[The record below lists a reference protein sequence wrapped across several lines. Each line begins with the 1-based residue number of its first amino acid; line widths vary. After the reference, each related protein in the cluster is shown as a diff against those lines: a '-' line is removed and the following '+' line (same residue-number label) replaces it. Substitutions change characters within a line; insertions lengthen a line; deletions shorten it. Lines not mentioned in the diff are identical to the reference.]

1 MIFCVIIIIIVSI
14 LFKKTTTGNICS
26 SRRDFFVILASIHR
40 LEMIDQLTIEKI
52 LDAAN
57 IVDVVSE
64 FVTLR
69 KRGVNYVGLCPFHN
83 EKTPSFY
90 VSPSKGICKC
100 FSCGKG
106 GNVIHFLMEHE
117 QLSYWDAAKWLARKY
132 GIPYS
137 ERELTDSE
145 KALQNERESMFITN
159 QFALDFFKDTLL
171 NTEKGRA
178 IGLAYFRKRGFR
190 DDILDK
196 FFLGYCPE
204 EPDALARAALAKG
217 FTKENLIKTGLCYER
232 ENDGQLRDRFHG
244 RVIFPVH
251 SISGKVV
258 AFGGRIMTSDAKVAK
273 YVNSPESIIYSKSR
287 ELYGLYQAKQAI
299 VRKDRC
305 FLVEGYADVISMF
318 QSGVENVVASSGTS
332 LTPGQI
338 RLIHRFTNN
347 ITVLYDGDKA
357 GIKASLR
364 GIDMLLAEGMNV
376 KVLLLPDGEDP
387 DSFAQGRGATAFQEY
402 IDTHQVDFIRFK
414 VNLLMEDAADDPY
427 SRSELIKSITQ
438 SISVIQDPIV
448 RSVYITECSQIMKID
463 ERLLINDVNRRQ
475 REQAQA
481 APQPT
486 PQPAAQEAE
495 QPTEP
500 EPSESPESTDEKAP
514 EPQISAE
521 DKLRQDIRA
530 LKREGY
536 GPMMDKE
543 RLLSQLIVRYGGRVM
558 CNYQDEDGQDKEM
571 TVGQF
576 IVGSL
581 QNDSLEFRHPVYKR
595 FVEIM
600 AEHLDEK
607 DFNTQKFFMSHPETF
622 VSLTAASLMEER
634 YQLSGLFKDNMPT
647 EDETHLFK
655 LTSHI
660 MADYQ
665 MEVVRLEIKKTEK
678 EIQEATSDTLASLQ
692 TRYQQL
698 LAARAE
704 LSKTLGERVITL

>member
-1 MIFCVIIIIIVSI
+1 MIFPLTTYFKKSI
-14 LFKKTTTGNICS
+14 LFKKNTTAHS
-26 SRRDFFVILASIHR
+26 SYRNGRFFVILASI
-40 LEMIDQLTIEKI
+40 LLSGMIDQLTIEKI

-69 KRGVNYVGLCPFHN
+69 RRGVNYVGLCPFHN

-106 GNVIHFLMEHE
+106 GNAIHFLMEHE
-117 QLSYWDAAKWLARKY
+117 QMSFQDAAEWLANKY
-132 GIPYS
+132 GIPFRK
-137 ERELTDSE
+137 RELTDSE

-171 NTEKGRA
+171 NTDKGRA

-196 FFLGYCPE
+196 FFLGYCPD
-204 EPDALARAALAKG
+204 EPDALARTALAKG
-217 FTKENLIKTGLCYER
+217 YTKENLIKTGLCYAKDD
-232 ENDGQLRDRFHG
+232 NGALRDRFRG

-251 SISGKVV
+251 SLSGKVV
-258 AFGGRIMTSDAKVAK
+258 AFGGRIMTADAKVAK
-273 YVNSPESIIYSKSR
+273 YVNSPESVIYSKSR

-387 DSFAQGRGATAFQEY
+387 DSFAHSRSATQFQQY
-402 IDTHQVDFIRFK
+402 IDSHQVDFIRFK
-414 VNLLMEDAADDPY
+414 LNLLMEEAANDPH
-427 SRSELIKSITQ
+427 SRSELIKNISQ
-438 SISVIQDPIV
+438 SISVIPDPIL
-448 RSVYITECSQIMKID
+448 RSEYLKECWQMIGVD
-463 ERLLINDVNRRQ
+463 QPLLINDVNKRQ
-475 REQAQA
+475 IEQAKSI
-481 APQPT
+481 PQSSSKEDNTDTVEEKSDTELT
-486 PQPAAQEAE
+486 PKEKLSQEVR
-495 QPTEP
+495 
-500 EPSESPESTDEKAP
+500 
-514 EPQISAE
+514 
-521 DKLRQDIRA
+521 KLKQQG
-530 LKREGY
+530 L
-536 GPMMDKE
+536 GPMMNKE
-543 RLLSQLIVRYGGRVM
+543 RLLSQLIVRYGGKVM
-558 CNYQDEDGQDKEM
+558 CTMQTDEGEQNI

-576 IVGSL
+576 IVQSL
-581 QNDSLEFRHPVYKR
+581 LNDGLEFRHPVYKR

-600 AEHLDEK
+600 SEHLYDE
-607 DFNTQKFFMSHPETF
+607 DFNSERFFISYPEEF
-622 VSLTAASLMEER
+622 VSLTATSLMEER
-634 YQLSGLFKDNMPT
+634 YQLSSLYKDSLPT
-647 EDETHLFK
+647 KDEAYLFK
-655 LTSHI
+655 LTRHI

-665 MEVVRLEIKKTEK
+665 MEVVRLEIKAVEK
-678 EIQEATSDTLASLQ
+678 KLQEATTETLTSLQ

-698 LAARAE
+698 LSARSE
-704 LSKTLGERVITL
+704 LSRILGERVVNL

>member
-1 MIFCVIIIIIVSI
+1 
-14 LFKKTTTGNICS
+14 
-26 SRRDFFVILASIHR
+26 
-40 LEMIDQLTIEKI
+40 MIDQLTIEKI

-69 KRGVNYVGLCPFHN
+69 RRGVNYVGLCPFHN

-117 QLSYWDAAKWLARKY
+117 QMSYWDAAKWLARKY

-145 KALQNERESMFITN
+145 KALQNERESLFITN
-159 QFALDFFKDTLL
+159 QFALDFFKDALL

-190 DDILDK
+190 DDILEK
-196 FFLGYCPE
+196 FHLGYCPD

-217 FTKENLIKTGLCYER
+217 YSKENLIKTGLCYER
-232 ENDGQLRDRFHG
+232 ENDHQLRDRFHG

-258 AFGGRIMTSDAKVAK
+258 AFGGRIMNSDAKVAK
-273 YVNSPESIIYSKSR
+273 YVNSPESVIYSKSR
-287 ELYGLYQAKQAI
+287 ELYGLWQAKQAI

-387 DSFAQGRGATAFQEY
+387 DSFAQGRGATAFQQY
-402 IDTHQVDFIRFK
+402 IDTHQVDFIKFK
-414 VNLLMEDAADDPY
+414 VNLLMEDAQDDPY

-475 REQAQA
+475 REQTQATAQ
-481 APQPT
+481 PRQQQDT
-486 PQPAAQEAE
+486 PETDLKSQEPDTPE
-495 QPTEP
+495 QTV
-500 EPSESPESTDEKAP
+500 STDEKATQP
-514 EPQISAE
+514 LLSPE

-530 LKREGY
+530 LKREGL

-543 RLLSQLIVRYGGRVM
+543 RLLSQLIVRYGGKVM
-558 CNYQDEDGQDKEM
+558 CTFQNEEGQEQDM

-581 QNDSLEFRHPVYKR
+581 QNDGIEFRHPVYKR
-595 FVEIM
+595 FVELM
-600 AEHLDEK
+600 AEHLDGK
-607 DFNTQKFFMSHPETF
+607 DFNTEKFFMSHPETF
-622 VSLTAASLMEER
+622 VSLTAASLMEKR
-634 YQLSGLFKDNMPT
+634 YQLSKLFKDNMPT
-647 EDETHLFK
+647 DDEAHLLK
-655 LTSHI
+655 LTRHI

-678 EIQEATSDTLASLQ
+678 EIQEASSDTLASLQ

-698 LAARAE
+698 LLARAE
-704 LSKTLGERVITL
+704 LSKILGDRVITL

>member
-1 MIFCVIIIIIVSI
+1 
-14 LFKKTTTGNICS
+14 
-26 SRRDFFVILASIHR
+26 
-40 LEMIDQLTIEKI
+40 MIDQLTIEKI

-69 KRGVNYVGLCPFHN
+69 RRGVNYVGLCPFHN

-117 QLSYWDAAKWLARKY
+117 QMSYWDAAKWLARKY
-132 GIPYS
+132 GVPYN
-137 ERELTDSE
+137 ERELTESE
-145 KALQNERESMFITN
+145 KAIQNERESMFITN

-171 NTEKGRA
+171 NTDKGRA

-190 DDILDK
+190 DDILEK
-196 FFLGYCPE
+196 FHLGYCPD

-217 FTKENLIKTGLCYER
+217 YTRENLIKTGLCYER

-251 SISGKVV
+251 SIAGKVV
-258 AFGGRIMTSDAKVAK
+258 AFGGRIMSSEAKVAK

-287 ELYGLYQAKQAI
+287 ELYGLWQAKQAI

-387 DSFAQGRGATAFQEY
+387 DSFAQGRGATAFQQY
-402 IDTHQVDFIRFK
+402 IETHQVDFIRFK

-481 APQPT
+481 APPIQRPV
-486 PQPAAQEAE
+486 QSADENGQN
-495 QPTEP
+495 P
-500 EPSESPESTDEKAP
+500 EPTAAESDNSETPSDPAP
-514 EPQISAE
+514 EPEISAE

-530 LKREGY
+530 LKREGF
-536 GPMMDKE
+536 GPMMEKE
-543 RLLSQLIVRYGGRVM
+543 RLLSQLIVRYGGKLM
-558 CNYQDEDGQDKEM
+558 CTFQDEEGQEQDM

-581 QNDSLEFRHPVYKR
+581 QNDGLEFRHPVYKR
-595 FVEIM
+595 FVELM
-600 AEHLDEK
+600 AEHAEEK
-607 DFNTQKFFMSHPETF
+607 DFNTEKFFMSHPETF

-634 YQLSGLFKDNMPT
+634 YQLSSIFKDNKPV
-647 EDETHLFK
+647 EDGQRLMQ
-655 LTSHI
+655 LTRHI

-665 MEVVRLEIKKTEK
+665 MEVLRLEIKKTEK
-678 EIQEATSDTLASLQ
+678 EIQEASADTLASLQ
-692 TRYQQL
+692 THYQQL
-698 LAARAE
+698 LAARSQ
-704 LSKTLGERVITL
+704 LSKILGERVVNL

>member
-1 MIFCVIIIIIVSI
+1 MLTEPWIFCNFGI
-14 LFKKTTTGNICS
+14 NIPVC
-26 SRRDFFVILASIHR
+26 R
-40 LEMIDQLTIEKI
+40 MIDQFTIEKI

-69 KRGVNYVGLCPFHN
+69 RRGVNFVGLCPFHN

-117 QLSYWDAAKWLARKY
+117 QMSYWDAAKWLARKY

-137 ERELTDSE
+137 ERELTESE
-145 KALQNERESMFITN
+145 KALQNERESLFITN

-171 NTEKGRA
+171 NTDKGRA

-190 DDILDK
+190 DDILEK
-196 FFLGYCPE
+196 FHLGYCPD

-251 SISGKVV
+251 SIAGKVV
-258 AFGGRIMTSDAKVAK
+258 AFGGRIMSADAKVAK
-273 YVNSPESIIYSKSR
+273 YVNSPESVIYSKSR

-387 DSFAQGRGATAFQEY
+387 DSFAQGRGATAFQQY

-481 APQPT
+481 APQPQRT
-486 PQPAAQEAE
+486 AQTADENG
-495 QPTEP
+495 QNP
-500 EPSESPESTDEKAP
+500 EPPQAEPDAPDAPAEPTP
-514 EPQISAE
+514 EPQIS
-521 DKLRQDIRA
+521 DQDRLRQQVRA
-530 LKREGY
+530 LKQEGF

-543 RLLSQLIVRYGGRVM
+543 RLLSQLIVRYGGKVM
-558 CNYQDEDGQDKEM
+558 CTYQDDKGQDQNM

-581 QNDSLEFRHPVYKR
+581 QNDGLEFRHPVYKR

-600 AEHLDEK
+600 AEHLEEK
-607 DFNTQKFFMSHPETF
+607 DFNAQKFFMSNPETF

-634 YQLSGLFKDNMPT
+634 YQLSSLFKDNMPT
-647 EDETHLFK
+647 EDEAHLFK
-655 LTSHI
+655 LTRHI

-665 MEVVRLEIKKTEK
+665 MEVVRQEIKKTEK
-678 EIQEATSDTLASLQ
+678 EIQAASADSLASLQ

-698 LAARAE
+698 LAARSE

>member
-1 MIFCVIIIIIVSI
+1 MS
-14 LFKKTTTGNICS
+14 
-26 SRRDFFVILASIHR
+26 
-40 LEMIDQLTIEKI
+40 
-52 LDAAN
+52 
-57 IVDVVSE
+57 
-64 FVTLR
+64 
-69 KRGVNYVGLCPFHN
+69 
-83 EKTPSFY
+83 
-90 VSPSKGICKC
+90 
-100 FSCGKG
+100 
-106 GNVIHFLMEHE
+106 
-117 QLSYWDAAKWLARKY
+117 
-132 GIPYS
+132 
-137 ERELTDSE
+137 
-145 KALQNERESMFITN
+145 
-159 QFALDFFKDTLL
+159 
-171 NTEKGRA
+171 
-178 IGLAYFRKRGFR
+178 
-190 DDILDK
+190 
-196 FFLGYCPE
+196 
-204 EPDALARAALAKG
+204 
-217 FTKENLIKTGLCYER
+217 
-232 ENDGQLRDRFHG
+232 
-244 RVIFPVH
+244 
-251 SISGKVV
+251 
-258 AFGGRIMTSDAKVAK
+258 SDAKVAK
-273 YVNSPESIIYSKSR
+273 YVNSPESVIYSKSR

-387 DSFAQGRGATAFQEY
+387 DSFAQSHSATDFQKY
-402 IDTHQVDFIRFK
+402 IDSHQVDFIRFK

-486 PQPAAQEAE
+486 QQQNTPEPAESQ
-495 QPTEP
+495 EP
-500 EPSESPESTDEKAP
+500 EPEQADESAPKAP
-514 EPQISAE
+514 EPQLSPE
-521 DKLRQDIRA
+521 DRLRQEIRA
-530 LKREGY
+530 LKQEGF
-536 GPMMDKE
+536 GPMMEKE
-543 RLLSQLIVRYGGRVM
+543 RLLSQLIVRYGGKIM
-558 CNYQDEDGQDKEM
+558 CTYQDEDGQDQNM

-581 QNDSLEFRHPVYKR
+581 QNDGLEFRHPVYKR
-595 FVEIM
+595 FTEIM
-600 AEHLDEK
+600 AEHLEEK
-607 DFNTQKFFMSHPETF
+607 DFNTQKFFMSNPETF

-634 YQLSGLFKDNMPT
+634 YQLSSLFKDNMPT
-647 EDETHLFK
+647 EDEAHLLK
-655 LTSHI
+655 LTRHI

-678 EIQEATSDTLASLQ
+678 EIQAASAETLASLQ

-698 LAARAE
+698 LAARSE
-704 LSKTLGERVITL
+704 LSKTLGERIVTL

>member
-1 MIFCVIIIIIVSI
+1 
-14 LFKKTTTGNICS
+14 
-26 SRRDFFVILASIHR
+26 
-40 LEMIDQLTIEKI
+40 MIDQLTIEKI

-69 KRGVNYVGLCPFHN
+69 RRGVNYVGLCPFHN

-117 QLSYWDAAKWLARKY
+117 QMSYWDAAKWLARKY

-145 KALQNERESMFITN
+145 KALQNERESLFITN
-159 QFALDFFKDTLL
+159 QFALDFFKDALL

-190 DDILDK
+190 DDILEK
-196 FFLGYCPE
+196 FHLGYCPD

-217 FTKENLIKTGLCYER
+217 YSKENLIKTGLCYER
-232 ENDGQLRDRFHG
+232 ENDHQLRDRFHG

-258 AFGGRIMTSDAKVAK
+258 AFGGRIMNSDAKVAK
-273 YVNSPESIIYSKSR
+273 YVNSPESVIYSKSR
-287 ELYGLYQAKQAI
+287 ELYGLWQAKQAI

-387 DSFAQGRGATAFQEY
+387 DSFAQGRGATAFQQY
-402 IDTHQVDFIRFK
+402 IDTHQVDFIKFK
-414 VNLLMEDAADDPY
+414 VNLLMEDAQDDPY

-475 REQAQA
+475 REQTQATAQ
-481 APQPT
+481 PRQQQDT
-486 PQPAAQEAE
+486 PETDLKSQEPDTPE
-495 QPTEP
+495 QTG
-500 EPSESPESTDEKAP
+500 STDEKATQP
-514 EPQISAE
+514 LLSPE

-530 LKREGY
+530 LKREGL

-543 RLLSQLIVRYGGRVM
+543 RLLSQLIVRYGGKVM
-558 CNYQDEDGQDKEM
+558 CTFQNEEGQEQDM

-581 QNDSLEFRHPVYKR
+581 QNDGIEFRHPVYKR
-595 FVEIM
+595 FVELM
-600 AEHLDEK
+600 AEHLDGK
-607 DFNTQKFFMSHPETF
+607 DFNTEKFFMSHPETF

-634 YQLSGLFKDNMPT
+634 YQLSKLFKDNMPT
-647 EDETHLFK
+647 DDEAHLLK
-655 LTSHI
+655 LTRHI

-678 EIQEATSDTLASLQ
+678 EIQEASSDALASLQ
-692 TRYQQL
+692 TKYQQL
-698 LAARAE
+698 LLARTE
-704 LSKTLGERVITL
+704 LSKILGDRVITL

>member
-1 MIFCVIIIIIVSI
+1 
-14 LFKKTTTGNICS
+14 
-26 SRRDFFVILASIHR
+26 
-40 LEMIDQLTIEKI
+40 MIDQLTIEKI

-69 KRGVNYVGLCPFHN
+69 RRGVNYVGLCPFHN

-117 QLSYWDAAKWLARKY
+117 QMSYWDAAKWLARKY

-145 KALQNERESMFITN
+145 KALQNERESLFITN
-159 QFALDFFKDTLL
+159 QFALDFFKDALL

-190 DDILDK
+190 DDILEK
-196 FFLGYCPE
+196 FHLGYCPE

-217 FTKENLIKTGLCYER
+217 YSKENLSKTGLCYER
-232 ENDGQLRDRFHG
+232 ENDHQLRDRFHG

-258 AFGGRIMTSDAKVAK
+258 AFGGRIMNSDAKVAK
-273 YVNSPESIIYSKSR
+273 YVNSPESVIYSKSR
-287 ELYGLYQAKQAI
+287 ELYGLWQAKQAI

-387 DSFAQGRGATAFQEY
+387 DSFAQGRGATAFQQY
-402 IDTHQVDFIRFK
+402 IDTHQVDFIKFK
-414 VNLLMEDAADDPY
+414 VNLLMEDAQDDPY

-475 REQAQA
+475 REQTQATAQ
-481 APQPT
+481 PRQQQDT
-486 PQPAAQEAE
+486 PETDLKSQEPDTPE
-495 QPTEP
+495 QTG
-500 EPSESPESTDEKAP
+500 STDEKATQP
-514 EPQISAE
+514 LLSPE

-530 LKREGY
+530 LKREGL

-543 RLLSQLIVRYGGRVM
+543 RLLSQLIVRYGGKVM
-558 CNYQDEDGQDKEM
+558 CTFQNEEGQEQDM

-581 QNDSLEFRHPVYKR
+581 QNDGIEFRHPVYKR
-595 FVEIM
+595 FVELM
-600 AEHLDEK
+600 AEHLDGK
-607 DFNTQKFFMSHPETF
+607 DFNTEKFFMSHPETF

-634 YQLSGLFKDNMPT
+634 YQLSKLFKDNMPT
-647 EDETHLFK
+647 DDEAHLLK
-655 LTSHI
+655 LTRHI
-660 MADYQ
+660 MADYP

-678 EIQEATSDTLASLQ
+678 EIQEASSDTLASLQ

-698 LAARAE
+698 LLARAE
-704 LSKTLGERVITL
+704 LSKILGDRVITL

>member
-1 MIFCVIIIIIVSI
+1 
-14 LFKKTTTGNICS
+14 
-26 SRRDFFVILASIHR
+26 
-40 LEMIDQLTIEKI
+40 MIDQMTIERI

-57 IVDVVSE
+57 IVDVVSG

-106 GNVIHFLMEHE
+106 GNAIHFLMEHE
-117 QLSYWDAAKWLARKY
+117 QMSFQDAAEWLANKY
-132 GIPYS
+132 GIPFKK
-137 ERELTDSE
+137 RELTDSE

-171 NTEKGRA
+171 NTDKGRA

-196 FFLGYCPE
+196 FFLGYCPD

-217 FTKENLIKTGLCYER
+217 YTKENLVKTGLCYER

-251 SISGKVV
+251 SLAGKVV
-258 AFGGRIMTSDAKVAK
+258 AFGGRIMNADAKVAK
-273 YVNSPESIIYSKSR
+273 YVNSPESVIYSKSK

-387 DSFAQGRGATAFQEY
+387 DSFAQSRSATEFQKY
-402 IDTHQVDFIRFK
+402 IDTHQTDFIRFK

-427 SRSELIKSITQ
+427 SRSELIKNITQ

-475 REQAQA
+475 REQAQT

-486 PQPAAQEAE
+486 QQQSSLEVEQPAR
-495 QPTEP
+495 P
-500 EPSESPESTDEKAP
+500 EPMETPESTDEKAP
-514 EPQISAE
+514 EPEISAE
-521 DKLRQDIRA
+521 EKLRQDIRA
-530 LKREGY
+530 LKRDGF

-543 RLLSQLIVRYGGRVM
+543 RLLSQLIVRYGGRIM
-558 CNYQDEDGQDKEM
+558 CTMQTDNGEQTI

-576 IVGSL
+576 IVQSL
-581 QNDSLEFRHPVYKR
+581 ANDGLEFHHPVYRR

-600 AEHLDEK
+600 AEHLDDQ
-607 DFNTQKFFMSHPETF
+607 DFNSQKFFMSHPENF

-634 YQLSGLFKDNMPT
+634 YQLSSLFKDNMPT
-647 EDETHLFK
+647 EDEAHLLK
-655 LTSHI
+655 LTQHI

-665 MEVVRLEIKKTEK
+665 MEVVRLEIKNVEK
-678 EIQEATSDTLASLQ
+678 QIQEAETDNLAELQ

-698 LAARAE
+698 LSARSE
-704 LSKTLGERVITL
+704 LSKVLGERVVNL

>member
-1 MIFCVIIIIIVSI
+1 
-14 LFKKTTTGNICS
+14 
-26 SRRDFFVILASIHR
+26 
-40 LEMIDQLTIEKI
+40 MIDQLTIEKI

-159 QFALDFFKDTLL
+159 QFALDFFKDSLL
-171 NTEKGRA
+171 NTDKGRA

-196 FFLGYCPE
+196 FFLGYCPD

-258 AFGGRIMTSDAKVAK
+258 AFGGRIMSADSKVAK

-387 DSFAQGRGATAFQEY
+387 DSFAQGRGATAFQQY

-475 REQAQA
+475 REQAQSV
-481 APQPT
+481 PQPT
-486 PQPAAQEAE
+486 PKPADPGPDQPAD
-495 QPTEP
+495 P
-500 EPSESPESTDEKAP
+500 EPAQQPESTDEKAP
-514 EPQISAE
+514 EPQVSAE
-521 DKLRQDIRA
+521 EKLRQDIRA
-530 LKREGY
+530 LKRDGL

-558 CNYQDEDGQDKEM
+558 CTFQNEEGQDQEM

-607 DFNTQKFFMSHPETF
+607 DFNTEKFFMSHPETF

-634 YQLSGLFKDNMPT
+634 YQLSNLFKDNMPT
-647 EDETHLFK
+647 EDEAHLFK
-655 LTSHI
+655 LTRHI

-665 MEVVRLEIKKTEK
+665 MEVVRLEIKKVEK
-678 EIQEATSDTLASLQ
+678 DIQETTVENLAALQ
-692 TRYQQL
+692 KHYQQL
-698 LAARAE
+698 LQARAE
-704 LSKTLGERVITL
+704 LSKTLGERIVNI

>member
-1 MIFCVIIIIIVSI
+1 
-14 LFKKTTTGNICS
+14 
-26 SRRDFFVILASIHR
+26 
-40 LEMIDQLTIEKI
+40 MIDQLTIEKI

-69 KRGVNYVGLCPFHN
+69 RRGVNYVGLCPFHN

-117 QLSYWDAAKWLARKY
+117 QMSYWDAAKWLARKY
-132 GIPYS
+132 GVPYN
-137 ERELTDSE
+137 ERELTESE
-145 KALQNERESMFITN
+145 KAIQNERESMFITN

-171 NTEKGRA
+171 NTDKGRT

-190 DDILDK
+190 DDILEK
-196 FFLGYCPE
+196 FHLGYCPD

-217 FTKENLIKTGLCYER
+217 YTRENLIKTGLCYER

-251 SISGKVV
+251 SIAGKVV
-258 AFGGRIMTSDAKVAK
+258 AFGGRIMSSEAKVAK

-287 ELYGLYQAKQAI
+287 ELYGLWQAKQAI

-387 DSFAQGRGATAFQEY
+387 DSFAQGRGATAFQQY
-402 IDTHQVDFIRFK
+402 IETHQVDFIRFK

-481 APQPT
+481 APPIQR
-486 PQPAAQEAE
+486 PAQSADENGQN
-495 QPTEP
+495 P
-500 EPSESPESTDEKAP
+500 EPTAAESDNSETPSDPAP
-514 EPQISAE
+514 EPEISAE

-530 LKREGY
+530 LKREGF
-536 GPMMDKE
+536 GPMMEKE
-543 RLLSQLIVRYGGRVM
+543 RLLSQLIVRYGGKLM
-558 CNYQDEDGQDKEM
+558 CTFQNEEGQEQDM

-581 QNDSLEFRHPVYKR
+581 QNDGLEFRHPVYKR
-595 FVEIM
+595 FVELM
-600 AEHLDEK
+600 AEHVEEK
-607 DFNTQKFFMSHPETF
+607 DFNSQKFFMSHPENF
-622 VSLTAASLMEER
+622 VSLTATSLMEER
-634 YQLSGLFKDNMPT
+634 YQLSSLFKDSKPD
-647 EDETHLFK
+647 DEEAQLLKITR
-655 LTSHI
+655 HI
-660 MADYQ
+660 MTDYQ
-665 MEVVRLEIKKTEK
+665 MEVVRMEIKEIEK
-678 EIQEATSDTLASLQ
+678 QMQEPSVLESPEKLMDLQ
-692 TRYQQL
+692 RRYKQL
-698 LAARAE
+698 LSARAE
-704 LSKTLGERVITL
+704 LSRIIGDRVVNL

>member
-1 MIFCVIIIIIVSI
+1 
-14 LFKKTTTGNICS
+14 
-26 SRRDFFVILASIHR
+26 
-40 LEMIDQLTIEKI
+40 MIDQLTIEKI

-69 KRGVNYVGLCPFHN
+69 RRGVNYVGLCPFHN

-106 GNVIHFLMEHE
+106 GNAIHFLMEHE
-117 QLSYWDAAKWLARKY
+117 QMSFQDAAEWLANKY
-132 GIPYS
+132 GIPFRK
-137 ERELTDSE
+137 RELTDSE
-145 KALQNERESMFITN
+145 KALQNERESLFITN

-190 DDILDK
+190 DDILEK
-196 FFLGYCPE
+196 FHLGYCPD

-217 FTKENLIKTGLCYER
+217 FTRESLIKTGLCYER

-258 AFGGRIMTSDAKVAK
+258 AFGGRIMSAEAKVAK
-273 YVNSPESIIYSKSR
+273 YVNSPESVIYSKSR
-287 ELYGLYQAKQAI
+287 ELYGLWQAKQAI

-387 DSFAQGRGATAFQEY
+387 DSFAQGRGATAFQQY
-402 IDTHQVDFIRFK
+402 IDTHQVDFIKFK
-414 VNLLMEDAADDPY
+414 VNLLMEDAQDDPY

-481 APQPT
+481 V
-486 PQPAAQEAE
+486 PQPARPAQSADENAE
-495 QPTEP
+495 NPQPADAPADNPDAPAEP
-500 EPSESPESTDEKAP
+500 AP
-514 EPQISAE
+514 QPQISAE

-530 LKREGY
+530 LKRDGL

-543 RLLSQLIVRYGGRVM
+543 RLLSQLIVRYGGKVM
-558 CNYQDEDGQDKEM
+558 CKYQDEEGQDQDM

-581 QNDSLEFRHPVYKR
+581 QNDGLEFRHPVYKR

-600 AEHLDEK
+600 AEHLEEK
-607 DFNTQKFFMSHPETF
+607 DFNTEKFFMSHPETF

-634 YQLSGLFKDNMPT
+634 YQLSKLFKDNMPT
-647 EDETHLFK
+647 DDEAHLFK
-655 LTSHI
+655 LTRHI

-678 EIQEATSDTLASLQ
+678 EIQEASSDTLASLQ

-704 LSKTLGERVITL
+704 LSRTLGERVITL

>member
-1 MIFCVIIIIIVSI
+1 
-14 LFKKTTTGNICS
+14 
-26 SRRDFFVILASIHR
+26 
-40 LEMIDQLTIEKI
+40 MIDQLTIEKI

-69 KRGVNYVGLCPFHN
+69 RRGVNYVGLCPFHN

-117 QLSYWDAAKWLARKY
+117 QMSYWDAAKWLARKY
-132 GIPYS
+132 GVPYN
-137 ERELTDSE
+137 ERELTESE
-145 KALQNERESMFITN
+145 KAIQNERESMFITN

-171 NTEKGRA
+171 NTDKGRA

-190 DDILDK
+190 DDILEK
-196 FFLGYCPE
+196 FHLGYCPD

-217 FTKENLIKTGLCYER
+217 YTRENLIKTGLCYER

-251 SISGKVV
+251 SIAGKVV
-258 AFGGRIMTSDAKVAK
+258 AFGGRIMSSEAKVAK

-287 ELYGLYQAKQAI
+287 ELYGLWQAKQAI

-387 DSFAQGRGATAFQEY
+387 DSFAQGRGATAFQQY
-402 IDTHQVDFIRFK
+402 IETHQVDFIRFK

-481 APQPT
+481 APPIQR
-486 PQPAAQEAE
+486 PAQSADENGQN
-495 QPTEP
+495 P
-500 EPSESPESTDEKAP
+500 EPTAAESDNSETPSDPAP
-514 EPQISAE
+514 EPEISAE

-530 LKREGY
+530 LKREGF
-536 GPMMDKE
+536 GPMMEKE
-543 RLLSQLIVRYGGRVM
+543 RLLSQLIVRYGGKLM
-558 CNYQDEDGQDKEM
+558 CTFQDEEGQEQDM

-581 QNDSLEFRHPVYKR
+581 QNDGLEFRHPVYKR
-595 FVEIM
+595 FVELM
-600 AEHLDEK
+600 AEHAEEK
-607 DFNTQKFFMSHPETF
+607 DFNTEKFFMSHPETF

-634 YQLSGLFKDNMPT
+634 YQLSSIFKDNKPV
-647 EDETHLFK
+647 EDGQRLMQ
-655 LTSHI
+655 LTRHI

-665 MEVVRLEIKKTEK
+665 MEVLRLEIKKTEK
-678 EIQEATSDTLASLQ
+678 EIQEASADTLASLQ
-692 TRYQQL
+692 THYQQL
-698 LAARAE
+698 LSARSQ
-704 LSKTLGERVITL
+704 LSKILGERVVNL

>member
-1 MIFCVIIIIIVSI
+1 
-14 LFKKTTTGNICS
+14 
-26 SRRDFFVILASIHR
+26 
-40 LEMIDQLTIEKI
+40 MIDQLTIEKI

-69 KRGVNYVGLCPFHN
+69 RRGVNYVGLCPFHN

-159 QFALDFFKDTLL
+159 QFALDFFKETLL

-178 IGLAYFRKRGFR
+178 VGLAYFRKRGFR

-196 FFLGYCPE
+196 FFLGYCPD

-258 AFGGRIMTSDAKVAK
+258 AFGGRIMSSDAKVAK

-414 VNLLMEDAADDPY
+414 VNLLMEDASDDPY

-486 PQPAAQEAE
+486 PQPAAPEEE
-495 QPTEP
+495 QTAEP
-500 EPSESPESTDEKAP
+500 EPAESPESTDEKAP
-514 EPQISAE
+514 EPQLSDQ

-530 LKREGY
+530 LKREGL

-558 CNYQDEDGQDKEM
+558 CKYQDEDGQDQEM

-647 EDETHLFK
+647 EDEAHLFK

-678 EIQEATSDTLASLQ
+678 EIQEATPDTLASLQ

-698 LAARAE
+698 LAARSE
-704 LSKTLGERVITL
+704 LSKTLGERIVTL

>member
-1 MIFCVIIIIIVSI
+1 
-14 LFKKTTTGNICS
+14 
-26 SRRDFFVILASIHR
+26 
-40 LEMIDQLTIEKI
+40 MIDQLTIEKI

-69 KRGVNYVGLCPFHN
+69 RRGVNYVGLCPFHN

-117 QLSYWDAAKWLARKY
+117 QMSYWDAAKWLARKY

-145 KALQNERESMFITN
+145 KALQNERESLFITN
-159 QFALDFFKDTLL
+159 QFALDFFKDALL

-190 DDILDK
+190 DDILEK
-196 FFLGYCPE
+196 FHLGYCPD

-217 FTKENLIKTGLCYER
+217 YSKENLIKTGLCYER
-232 ENDGQLRDRFHG
+232 ENDHQLRDRFHG

-258 AFGGRIMTSDAKVAK
+258 AFGGRIMNSDAKVAK
-273 YVNSPESIIYSKSR
+273 YVNSPESVIYSKSR
-287 ELYGLYQAKQAI
+287 ELYGLWQAKQAI

-387 DSFAQGRGATAFQEY
+387 DSFAQGRGATAFQQY
-402 IDTHQVDFIRFK
+402 IDTHQVDFIKFK
-414 VNLLMEDAADDPY
+414 VNLLMEDAQDDPY

-475 REQAQA
+475 REQTQATAQ
-481 APQPT
+481 PRQQQDT
-486 PQPAAQEAE
+486 PETDLKSQEPDTPE
-495 QPTEP
+495 QTV
-500 EPSESPESTDEKAP
+500 STDEKATQP
-514 EPQISAE
+514 LLSPE

-530 LKREGY
+530 LKREGL

-543 RLLSQLIVRYGGRVM
+543 RLLSQLIVRYGGKVM
-558 CNYQDEDGQDKEM
+558 CTFQNEEGQEQDM

-581 QNDSLEFRHPVYKR
+581 QNDGIEFRHPVYKR
-595 FVEIM
+595 FVELM
-600 AEHLDEK
+600 AEHLDGK
-607 DFNTQKFFMSHPETF
+607 DFNTEKFFMSHPETF

-634 YQLSGLFKDNMPT
+634 YQLSKLFKDNMPT
-647 EDETHLFK
+647 DDEAHLLK
-655 LTSHI
+655 LTRHM

-678 EIQEATSDTLASLQ
+678 EIQEASSDTLASLQ

-698 LAARAE
+698 LLARAE
-704 LSKTLGERVITL
+704 LSKILGDRVITL

>member
-1 MIFCVIIIIIVSI
+1 
-14 LFKKTTTGNICS
+14 
-26 SRRDFFVILASIHR
+26 
-40 LEMIDQLTIEKI
+40 MIDQLTIEKI

-69 KRGVNYVGLCPFHN
+69 RRGVNYVGLCPFHN

-117 QLSYWDAAKWLARKY
+117 QMSYWDAAKWLARKY

-145 KALQNERESMFITN
+145 KALQNERESLFITN
-159 QFALDFFKDTLL
+159 QFALDFFKDALL
-171 NTEKGRA
+171 NTDKGRA

-190 DDILDK
+190 DDILEK
-196 FFLGYCPE
+196 FHLGYCPD

-217 FTKENLIKTGLCYER
+217 YSKENLIKTGLCYER
-232 ENDGQLRDRFHG
+232 ENDHQLRDRFHG

-258 AFGGRIMTSDAKVAK
+258 AFGGRIMNSDAKVAK
-273 YVNSPESIIYSKSR
+273 YVNSPESVIYSKSR
-287 ELYGLYQAKQAI
+287 ELYGLWQAKQAI

-387 DSFAQGRGATAFQEY
+387 DSFAQGRGATAFQQY
-402 IDTHQVDFIRFK
+402 IDTHQVDFIKFK
-414 VNLLMEDAADDPY
+414 VNLLMEDAQDDPY

-475 REQAQA
+475 REQTQATAQ
-481 APQPT
+481 PRQQQDT
-486 PQPAAQEAE
+486 PETDLKSQEPDTPE
-495 QPTEP
+495 QTG
-500 EPSESPESTDEKAP
+500 STDEKATQP
-514 EPQISAE
+514 LLSPE

-530 LKREGY
+530 LKREGL

-543 RLLSQLIVRYGGRVM
+543 RLLSQLIVRYGGKVM
-558 CNYQDEDGQDKEM
+558 CTFQNEEGQEQDM

-581 QNDSLEFRHPVYKR
+581 QNDGIEFRHPVYKR
-595 FVEIM
+595 FVELM
-600 AEHLDEK
+600 AEHLDGK
-607 DFNTQKFFMSHPETF
+607 DFNTEKFFMSHPETF

-634 YQLSGLFKDNMPT
+634 YQLSKLFKDNMPT
-647 EDETHLFK
+647 DDEAHLLK
-655 LTSHI
+655 LTRHI

-678 EIQEATSDTLASLQ
+678 EIQEASSDTLASLQ

-698 LAARAE
+698 LLARAE
-704 LSKTLGERVITL
+704 LSKILGDRVITL

>member
-1 MIFCVIIIIIVSI
+1 
-14 LFKKTTTGNICS
+14 
-26 SRRDFFVILASIHR
+26 
-40 LEMIDQLTIEKI
+40 MIDQLTIEKI

-69 KRGVNYVGLCPFHN
+69 RRGVNYVGLCPFHN

-117 QLSYWDAAKWLARKY
+117 QMSYWDAAKWLARKY
-132 GIPYS
+132 GVPYN
-137 ERELTDSE
+137 ERELTESE
-145 KALQNERESMFITN
+145 KAIQNERESMFITN

-171 NTEKGRA
+171 NTDKGRA

-190 DDILDK
+190 DDILEK
-196 FFLGYCPE
+196 FHLGYCPD

-217 FTKENLIKTGLCYER
+217 YTRENLIKTGLCYER

-251 SISGKVV
+251 SIAGKVV
-258 AFGGRIMTSDAKVAK
+258 AFGGRIMSSEAKVAK

-287 ELYGLYQAKQAI
+287 ELYGLWQAKQAI

-387 DSFAQGRGATAFQEY
+387 DSFAQGRGATAFQQY
-402 IDTHQVDFIRFK
+402 IETHQVDFIRFK

-481 APQPT
+481 APPIQR
-486 PQPAAQEAE
+486 PAQSADENGQN
-495 QPTEP
+495 P
-500 EPSESPESTDEKAP
+500 EPTAAESDNSETPSDPAP
-514 EPQISAE
+514 EPEISAE

-530 LKREGY
+530 LKREGF
-536 GPMMDKE
+536 GPMMEKE
-543 RLLSQLIVRYGGRVM
+543 RMLSQLIVRYGGKLM
-558 CNYQDEDGQDKEM
+558 CTFQDEEGQEQDM

-581 QNDSLEFRHPVYKR
+581 QNDGLEFRHPVYKR
-595 FVEIM
+595 FVELM
-600 AEHLDEK
+600 AEHAEEK
-607 DFNTQKFFMSHPETF
+607 DFNTEKFFMSHPETF

-634 YQLSGLFKDNMPT
+634 YQLSSIFKDNKPV
-647 EDETHLFK
+647 EDGQRLMQ
-655 LTSHI
+655 LTRHI

-665 MEVVRLEIKKTEK
+665 MEVLRLEIKKTEK
-678 EIQEATSDTLASLQ
+678 EIQEASADTLASLQ
-692 TRYQQL
+692 THYQQL
-698 LAARAE
+698 LAARSQ
-704 LSKTLGERVITL
+704 LSKILGERVVNL

>member
-1 MIFCVIIIIIVSI
+1 
-14 LFKKTTTGNICS
+14 
-26 SRRDFFVILASIHR
+26 
-40 LEMIDQLTIEKI
+40 MIDQLTIEKI

-69 KRGVNYVGLCPFHN
+69 RRGVNYVGLCPFHN

-117 QLSYWDAAKWLARKY
+117 QMSYWDAAKWLARKY
-132 GIPYS
+132 GVPYS

-159 QFALDFFKDTLL
+159 QFADDFFKQQLL
-171 NTEKGRA
+171 NTERGRA

-190 DDILDK
+190 DDIIDK
-196 FFLGYCPE
+196 FHLGYCPDS
-204 EPDALARAALAKG
+204 PDALATAAIAKG
-217 FTKENLIKTGLCYER
+217 YTRENLIKTGLCYER
-232 ENDGQLRDRFHG
+232 ENDGALRDRFHG

-251 SISGKVV
+251 SLAGKIV
-258 AFGGRIMTSDAKVAK
+258 AFGGRIMNADAKVAK

-387 DSFAQGRGATAFQEY
+387 DSFAQGRSATDFQKY

-481 APQPT
+481 APQPQR
-486 PQPAAQEAE
+486 PAQPADETE
-495 QPTEP
+495 QN
-500 EPSESPESTDEKAP
+500 P
-514 EPQISAE
+514 EPQAAESENPDAPQTPPETTLEPEISAQ

-530 LKREGY
+530 LKREGF
-536 GPMMDKE
+536 GPMMEKE
-543 RLLSQLIVRYGGRVM
+543 RLLSQLIVRYGGKVM
-558 CNYQDEDGQDKEM
+558 CTFQNEDDQEQDM

-581 QNDSLEFRHPVYKR
+581 QNDGLEFRHPVYRR

-600 AEHLDEK
+600 ADHLEEK
-607 DFNTQKFFMSHPETF
+607 DFNSEKFFMSHPETF

-634 YQLSGLFKDNMPT
+634 YQLSAIFKDSKPV
-647 EDETHLFK
+647 EDGQRLLQ
-655 LTSHI
+655 LTRHI

-665 MEVVRLEIKKTEK
+665 MEVLRLEIKDVEK
-678 EIQEATSDTLASLQ
+678 QMQDPAALESSEKLMELQ
-692 TRYQQL
+692 RHYQQL
-698 LAARAE
+698 LSARAE
-704 LSKTLGERVITL
+704 LSKILGERVVNL

>member
-1 MIFCVIIIIIVSI
+1 
-14 LFKKTTTGNICS
+14 
-26 SRRDFFVILASIHR
+26 
-40 LEMIDQLTIEKI
+40 MIDQLTIEKI

-117 QLSYWDAAKWLARKY
+117 QMSYWDAAKWLARKY
-132 GIPYS
+132 GIPYN

-171 NTEKGRA
+171 NTDKGRA

-190 DDILDK
+190 DDILEK
-196 FFLGYCPE
+196 FHLGYCPD

-217 FTKENLIKTGLCYER
+217 YTKENLIKTGLCYER

-251 SISGKVV
+251 SIAGKVV
-258 AFGGRIMTSDAKVAK
+258 AFGGRIMNADAKVAK

-287 ELYGLYQAKQAI
+287 ELYGLWQAKQAI

-387 DSFAQGRGATAFQEY
+387 DSFAQGRGATEFQKY

-481 APQPT
+481 AAQAPRPAQSADENGQNPEPATTESDNPDTPDTHSEPAPQP
-486 PQPAAQEAE
+486 E
-495 QPTEP
+495 
-500 EPSESPESTDEKAP
+500 
-514 EPQISAE
+514 ISAE
-521 DKLRQDIRA
+521 DKLRQQVRA
-530 LKREGY
+530 LKREGL

-543 RLLSQLIVRYGGRVM
+543 RLLSQLIVRYGGKVM
-558 CNYQDEDGQDKEM
+558 CTFRNEEDQEQDM

-581 QNDSLEFRHPVYKR
+581 QNDGLEFRHPVYKR
-595 FVEIM
+595 FVELM
-600 AEHLDEK
+600 AGHLEEK
-607 DFNTQKFFMSHPETF
+607 DFNSEKFFMSHPETF

-634 YQLSGLFKDNMPT
+634 YQLSTIFKDNKPV
-647 EDETHLFK
+647 EDGQRLLQ
-655 LTSHI
+655 LTRHI

-665 MEVVRLEIKKTEK
+665 MEVLRLEIKEIEKQMQDPSTLESTEK
-678 EIQEATSDTLASLQ
+678 LMELQ
-692 TRYQQL
+692 RRYKQL
-698 LAARAE
+698 LSARAE
-704 LSKTLGERVITL
+704 LSKVLGERVVNL

>member
-1 MIFCVIIIIIVSI
+1 
-14 LFKKTTTGNICS
+14 
-26 SRRDFFVILASIHR
+26 
-40 LEMIDQLTIEKI
+40 MIDQLTIEKI

-117 QLSYWDAAKWLARKY
+117 QMSYWDAAKWLARKY
-132 GIPYS
+132 GIPYN

-171 NTEKGRA
+171 NTDKGRA

-190 DDILDK
+190 DDILEK
-196 FFLGYCPE
+196 FHLGYCPD

-217 FTKENLIKTGLCYER
+217 YTKENLIKTGLCYER

-251 SISGKVV
+251 SIAGKVV
-258 AFGGRIMTSDAKVAK
+258 AFGGRIMNADAKVAK

-287 ELYGLYQAKQAI
+287 ELYGLWQAKQAI

-387 DSFAQGRGATAFQEY
+387 DSFAQGRGATEFQKY

-481 APQPT
+481 AAQAPRPAQSADENGQNPEPATAESNNPDTPDTPSEPAPQP
-486 PQPAAQEAE
+486 E
-495 QPTEP
+495 
-500 EPSESPESTDEKAP
+500 
-514 EPQISAE
+514 ISAE
-521 DKLRQDIRA
+521 DKLRQQVRA
-530 LKREGY
+530 LKREGL

-543 RLLSQLIVRYGGRVM
+543 RLLSQLIVRYGGKVM
-558 CNYQDEDGQDKEM
+558 CTFRNEEDQEQDM

-581 QNDSLEFRHPVYKR
+581 QNDGLEFRHPVYKR
-595 FVEIM
+595 FVELM
-600 AEHLDEK
+600 AEHIEEK
-607 DFNTQKFFMSHPETF
+607 DFNSEKFFMSHPETF

-634 YQLSGLFKDNMPT
+634 YQLSTIFKDNKPV
-647 EDETHLFK
+647 EDGQRLLQ
-655 LTSHI
+655 LTRHI

-665 MEVVRLEIKKTEK
+665 MEVLRLEIKEIEK
-678 EIQEATSDTLASLQ
+678 QMQDPSALESTDKLMELQ
-692 TRYQQL
+692 RRYKQL
-698 LAARAE
+698 LSARAE
-704 LSKTLGERVITL
+704 LSKVLGERVVNL

>member
-1 MIFCVIIIIIVSI
+1 
-14 LFKKTTTGNICS
+14 
-26 SRRDFFVILASIHR
+26 
-40 LEMIDQLTIEKI
+40 MIDQLTIEKI

-69 KRGVNYVGLCPFHN
+69 RRGVNYVGLCPFHN

-117 QLSYWDAAKWLARKY
+117 QMSYWDAAKWLARKY
-132 GIPYS
+132 GVPYN
-137 ERELTDSE
+137 ERELTESE
-145 KALQNERESMFITN
+145 KAIQNERESMFITN

-171 NTEKGRA
+171 NTDKGRA

-190 DDILDK
+190 DDILEK
-196 FFLGYCPE
+196 FHLGYCPD

-217 FTKENLIKTGLCYER
+217 YTRENLIKTGLCYER

-251 SISGKVV
+251 SIAGKVV
-258 AFGGRIMTSDAKVAK
+258 AFGGRIMSSEAKVAK

-287 ELYGLYQAKQAI
+287 ELYGLWQAKQAI

-387 DSFAQGRGATAFQEY
+387 DSFAQGRGATAFQQY
-402 IDTHQVDFIRFK
+402 IETHQVDFIRFK

-481 APQPT
+481 AP
-486 PQPAAQEAE
+486 PAQRPAQSADENG
-495 QPTEP
+495 QNP
-500 EPSESPESTDEKAP
+500 EPTAAESDNSETPSDPAP
-514 EPQISAE
+514 EPEISAE

-530 LKREGY
+530 LKREGF
-536 GPMMDKE
+536 GPMMEKE
-543 RLLSQLIVRYGGRVM
+543 RLLSQLIVRYGGKLM
-558 CNYQDEDGQDKEM
+558 CTFQDEEGQEQDM
-571 TVGQF
+571 SVGQF

-581 QNDSLEFRHPVYKR
+581 QNDGLEFRHPVYKR
-595 FVEIM
+595 FVELM
-600 AEHLDEK
+600 AEHAEEK
-607 DFNTQKFFMSHPETF
+607 DFNTEKFFMSHPETF

-634 YQLSGLFKDNMPT
+634 YQLSSIFKDNKPV
-647 EDETHLFK
+647 EDGQRLMQ
-655 LTSHI
+655 LTRHI

-665 MEVVRLEIKKTEK
+665 MEVLRLEIKKTEK
-678 EIQEATSDTLASLQ
+678 EIQEASADTLASLQ
-692 TRYQQL
+692 THYQQL
-698 LAARAE
+698 LSARSQ
-704 LSKTLGERVITL
+704 LSKILGERVVNL

>member
-1 MIFCVIIIIIVSI
+1 MLVSI
-14 LFKKTTTGNICS
+14 LFKKNAIWNKR
-26 SRRDFFVILASIHR
+26 SRVRDFFVILASIHR

-117 QLSYWDAAKWLARKY
+117 QMSYWDAAKWLARKY

-171 NTEKGRA
+171 NTDKGRA

-196 FFLGYCPE
+196 FFLGYCSD

-232 ENDGQLRDRFHG
+232 EDGQLRDRFHG

-258 AFGGRIMTSDAKVAK
+258 AFGGRIMSADAKVAK

-387 DSFAQGRGATAFQEY
+387 DSFAQGRGATAFQQY

-475 REQAQA
+475 REQAQTA
-481 APQPT
+481 VQT
-486 PQPAAQEAE
+486 PRPAQ
-495 QPTEP
+495 
-500 EPSESPESTDEKAP
+500 STDENGQNQETSAPEPADPEAPAEPAP

-521 DKLRQDIRA
+521 EKLRQDIRA
-530 LKREGY
+530 LKREGL
-536 GPMMDKE
+536 GPMMEKE

-558 CNYQDEDGQDKEM
+558 CTYQDEEDQEKEM

-595 FVEIM
+595 FVELM

-607 DFNTQKFFMSHPETF
+607 DFNTEKFFMSHPETF

-647 EDETHLFK
+647 EDEAHLLK
-655 LTSHI
+655 LTRHI

-678 EIQEATSDTLASLQ
+678 EIQEASSDTLASLQ

-704 LSKTLGERVITL
+704 LSRTLGDRVITL

>member
-1 MIFCVIIIIIVSI
+1 
-14 LFKKTTTGNICS
+14 
-26 SRRDFFVILASIHR
+26 
-40 LEMIDQLTIEKI
+40 MIDQFTIEKI

-69 KRGVNYVGLCPFHN
+69 RRGVNYVGLCPFHN

-137 ERELTDSE
+137 ERELTESE
-145 KALQNERESMFITN
+145 KALQNERESLFITN
-159 QFALDFFKDTLL
+159 LFALDFFKDTLL
-171 NTEKGRA
+171 GTDKGRA

-190 DDILDK
+190 DDILEK
-196 FFLGYCPE
+196 FHLGYCPD

-217 FTKENLIKTGLCYER
+217 FTKENLVKTGLCYER

-251 SISGKVV
+251 SIAGKVV
-258 AFGGRIMTSDAKVAK
+258 AFGGRIMSSDAKVAK
-273 YVNSPESIIYSKSR
+273 YVNSPESVIYSKSR

-387 DSFAQGRGATAFQEY
+387 DSFAQSHSATDFQKY
-402 IDTHQVDFIRFK
+402 IDSHQVDFIRFK

-486 PQPAAQEAE
+486 QQQNTPEPAEPQ
-495 QPTEP
+495 EP
-500 EPSESPESTDEKAP
+500 EPEQADESAPKAP
-514 EPQISAE
+514 EPQLSPE
-521 DKLRQDIRA
+521 DRLRQEIRA
-530 LKREGY
+530 LKQEGL
-536 GPMMDKE
+536 GPMMEKE
-543 RLLSQLIVRYGGRVM
+543 RLLSQLIVRYGGKIM
-558 CNYQDEDGQDKEM
+558 CTYQDEDGQDQNM

-581 QNDSLEFRHPVYKR
+581 QNDGLEFRHPVYKR
-595 FVEIM
+595 FTEIM
-600 AEHLDEK
+600 AEHLEEK
-607 DFNTQKFFMSHPETF
+607 DFNTQKFFMSNPETF

-634 YQLSGLFKDNMPT
+634 YQLSSLFKDNMPT
-647 EDETHLFK
+647 EDEAHLLK
-655 LTSHI
+655 LTRHI

-678 EIQEATSDTLASLQ
+678 EIQAASADSLASLQ

-698 LAARAE
+698 LAARSE

>member
-1 MIFCVIIIIIVSI
+1 
-14 LFKKTTTGNICS
+14 
-26 SRRDFFVILASIHR
+26 
-40 LEMIDQLTIEKI
+40 MIDQLTIEKI

-69 KRGVNYVGLCPFHN
+69 RRGVNYVGLCPFHN

-117 QLSYWDAAKWLARKY
+117 QMSYWDAAKWLARKY

-145 KALQNERESMFITN
+145 KALQNERESLFITN
-159 QFALDFFKDTLL
+159 QFALDFFKDALL

-190 DDILDK
+190 DDILEK
-196 FFLGYCPE
+196 FHLGYCPD

-217 FTKENLIKTGLCYER
+217 YSKENLIKTGLCYER
-232 ENDGQLRDRFHG
+232 ENDHQLRDRFHG

-258 AFGGRIMTSDAKVAK
+258 AFGGRIMNSDAKVAK
-273 YVNSPESIIYSKSR
+273 YVNSPESVIYSKSR
-287 ELYGLYQAKQAI
+287 ELYGLWQAKQAI

-387 DSFAQGRGATAFQEY
+387 DSFAQGRGATAFQQY
-402 IDTHQVDFIRFK
+402 IDTHQVDFIKFK
-414 VNLLMEDAADDPY
+414 VNLLMEDAQDDPY

-475 REQAQA
+475 REQTQATAQ
-481 APQPT
+481 PRQQQDT
-486 PQPAAQEAE
+486 PETDLKSQEPDTPE
-495 QPTEP
+495 QTV
-500 EPSESPESTDEKAP
+500 STDEKATQP
-514 EPQISAE
+514 LLSPE

-530 LKREGY
+530 LKREGL

-543 RLLSQLIVRYGGRVM
+543 RLLSQLIVRYGGKVM
-558 CNYQDEDGQDKEM
+558 CTFQNEEGQEQDM

-581 QNDSLEFRHPVYKR
+581 QNDGIEFRHPVYKR
-595 FVEIM
+595 FVELM
-600 AEHLDEK
+600 AEHLDGK
-607 DFNTQKFFMSHPETF
+607 DFNTEKFFMSHPETF

-634 YQLSGLFKDNMPT
+634 YQLSKLFKDNMPT
-647 EDETHLFK
+647 DDEAHLLK
-655 LTSHI
+655 LTRHI

-678 EIQEATSDTLASLQ
+678 EIQEASSGAGTLASLQ
-692 TRYQQL
+692 THYQQL
-698 LAARAE
+698 LQARSE
-704 LSKTLGERVITL
+704 LSKILGDRVITL

>member
-1 MIFCVIIIIIVSI
+1 MLVSI
-14 LFKKTTTGNICS
+14 LFKKNAIWNKR
-26 SRRDFFVILASIHR
+26 SRVRDFFVILASIHR

-117 QLSYWDAAKWLARKY
+117 QMSYWDAAKWLARKY

-171 NTEKGRA
+171 NTDKGRA

-196 FFLGYCPE
+196 FFLGYCPD

-232 ENDGQLRDRFHG
+232 EDGQLRDRFHG

-258 AFGGRIMTSDAKVAK
+258 AFGGRIMSADAKVAK

-387 DSFAQGRGATAFQEY
+387 DSFAQGRGATAFQQY

-481 APQPT
+481 AVQT
-486 PQPAAQEAE
+486 PRPAQ
-495 QPTEP
+495 
-500 EPSESPESTDEKAP
+500 STDENGQNAEPQAAEPADPEAPAEPAP
-514 EPQISAE
+514 EPEISDQ

-530 LKREGY
+530 LKREGL

-558 CNYQDEDGQDKEM
+558 CTYQDEEDQEQEM

-647 EDETHLFK
+647 EDEAHLLK
-655 LTSHI
+655 LTRHI

-678 EIQEATSDTLASLQ
+678 EIQEASSDTLASLQ

>member
-1 MIFCVIIIIIVSI
+1 
-14 LFKKTTTGNICS
+14 
-26 SRRDFFVILASIHR
+26 
-40 LEMIDQLTIEKI
+40 MIDQLTIEKI

-69 KRGVNYVGLCPFHN
+69 RRGVNYVGLCPFHN

-117 QLSYWDAAKWLARKY
+117 QMSYWDAAKWLARKY

-145 KALQNERESMFITN
+145 KALQNERESLFITN
-159 QFALDFFKDTLL
+159 QFALDFFKDALL

-190 DDILDK
+190 DDILEK
-196 FFLGYCPE
+196 FHLGYCPD

-217 FTKENLIKTGLCYER
+217 YSKENLIKTGLCYER
-232 ENDGQLRDRFHG
+232 ENDHQLRDRFHG

-258 AFGGRIMTSDAKVAK
+258 AFGGRIMNSDAKVAK
-273 YVNSPESIIYSKSR
+273 YVNSPESVIYSKSR
-287 ELYGLYQAKQAI
+287 ELYGLWQAKQAI

-387 DSFAQGRGATAFQEY
+387 DSFAQGRGATAFQQY
-402 IDTHQVDFIRFK
+402 IDTHQVDFIKFK
-414 VNLLMEDAADDPY
+414 VNLLMEDAQDDPY

-475 REQAQA
+475 REQTQATAQ
-481 APQPT
+481 PRQQQDT
-486 PQPAAQEAE
+486 PETDLKSQEPDTPE
-495 QPTEP
+495 QTG
-500 EPSESPESTDEKAP
+500 STDEKATQP
-514 EPQISAE
+514 LLSPE

-530 LKREGY
+530 LKREGL

-543 RLLSQLIVRYGGRVM
+543 RLLSQLIVRYGGKVM
-558 CNYQDEDGQDKEM
+558 CTFQNEEGQEQDM

-581 QNDSLEFRHPVYKR
+581 QNDGIEFRHPVYKR
-595 FVEIM
+595 FVELM
-600 AEHLDEK
+600 AEHLDGK
-607 DFNTQKFFMSHPETF
+607 DFNTEKFFMSHPETF

-634 YQLSGLFKDNMPT
+634 YQLSKLFKDNMPT
-647 EDETHLFK
+647 DDEAHLLK
-655 LTSHI
+655 LTRHI

-678 EIQEATSDTLASLQ
+678 EIQEASSDALASLQ

-698 LAARAE
+698 LLARTE
-704 LSKTLGERVITL
+704 LSKILGDRVITL

>member
-1 MIFCVIIIIIVSI
+1 
-14 LFKKTTTGNICS
+14 
-26 SRRDFFVILASIHR
+26 
-40 LEMIDQLTIEKI
+40 MIDQLTIEKI

-106 GNVIHFLMEHE
+106 GNAIHFLMEHE
-117 QLSYWDAAKWLARKY
+117 QMSFQDAAEWLANKY
-132 GIPYS
+132 GIPFRK
-137 ERELTDSE
+137 REMTDSE
-145 KALQNERESMFITN
+145 KALQNERESMFIIN

-171 NTEKGRA
+171 NTDKGRA
-178 IGLAYFRKRGFR
+178 VGLAYFRKRGFR
-190 DDILDK
+190 DDILEK
-196 FFLGYCPE
+196 FHLGYCPD
-204 EPDALARAALAKG
+204 EPDALTRAALAKG
-217 FTKENLIKTGLCYER
+217 YTRENLLKTGLSIEKD
-232 ENDGQLRDRFHG
+232 DGHTLRDRFRG

-251 SISGKVV
+251 TLSGKVV

-387 DSFAQGRGATAFQEY
+387 DSFAQGRGATAFQQY

-481 APQPT
+481 APQPRQEGT
-486 PQPAAQEAE
+486 ADNAPENSNDQSAETDTGNPQ
-495 QPTEP
+495 
-500 EPSESPESTDEKAP
+500 STDEKAQ
-514 EPQISAE
+514 EPSISAE
-521 DKLRQDIRA
+521 DKLRQEIRA
-530 LKREGY
+530 LKRDGL

-558 CNYQDEDGQDKEM
+558 CTYQDDDGQDQEM

-576 IVGSL
+576 IVQSL
-581 QNDSLEFRHPVYKR
+581 ANDGLEFRHPVYKR

-600 AEHLDEK
+600 ADHLEDK
-607 DFNTQKFFMSHPETF
+607 DFNSQKFFMSHPENF

-634 YQLSGLFKDNMPT
+634 YQLSKLFKDDMPT
-647 EDETHLFK
+647 EDVGHLFK
-655 LTSHI
+655 LTRHI

-665 MEVVRLEIKKTEK
+665 MEVVRLEIKKIEK
-678 EIQEATSDTLASLQ
+678 EIQEASTDNFAELQ
-692 TRYQQL
+692 IRYQQL
-698 LAARAE
+698 LQARSE
-704 LSKTLGERVITL
+704 LSRTLGERVVNL